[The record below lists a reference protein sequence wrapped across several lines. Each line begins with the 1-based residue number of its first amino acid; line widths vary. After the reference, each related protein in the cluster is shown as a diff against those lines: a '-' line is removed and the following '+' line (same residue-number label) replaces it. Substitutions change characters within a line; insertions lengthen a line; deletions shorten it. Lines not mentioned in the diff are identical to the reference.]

1 MSPSI
6 PRPQGAYQATV
17 VHGGLAMTAG
27 MTPRIDGTLH
37 RTGRIGAEVS
47 LDEAAECVRI
57 ATGNALAVLEEALGD
72 LDAVERCLRM
82 TVYLAGAPDFT
93 GHSRIADAGS
103 ELLRERLGDRGR
115 PVRTAVG
122 AHTLPGGS
130 PVEVELTV
138 AVAADR
144 DQL

>member
-6 PRPQGAYQATV
+6 PRPQGAYQAVV

-27 MTPRIDGTLH
+27 MTPRVEGVLH
-37 RTGRIGAEVS
+37 RTGRIGAEVG
-47 LDEAAECVRI
+47 LDDAAECVRI

-72 LDAVERCLRM
+72 LAAVERCLRM
-82 TVYLAGAPDFT
+82 TVYLVGAPGFT
-93 GHSRIADAGS
+93 AHSKIADAGS
-103 ELLRERLGDRGR
+103 ELLRDRLGDRGR
-115 PVRTAVG
+115 AARTALG

-138 AVAADR
+138 AVTADHEG
-144 DQL
+144 